1 MEPGMPCPPTLVG
14 NLREM
19 EETDSP
25 WAGIDPRTLHRVKDP
40 AQARIVADP
49 LRSRF
54 LHPFLGRD
62 LSVSQAAAE
71 TGCAPNAMLY
81 QVRRMLDID
90 LLRITETRQR
100 AGRPIKI
107 YRSTH
112 DGYFVPTESM
122 HYDDLRHRVSSQQQR
137 LSEQVVDAYTAV
149 LFRSG
154 NSGRVLARDHLGDV
168 WSSDLPPAAN
178 DQGKPVLMA
187 DVRLDLTAAEAAQI
201 RDLLTAAISRGRRT
215 ARTPRTAGP
224 NTSPYLM
231 TCAILPLE
239 DAPHAPQQRSAA
251 SR

>member
-1 MEPGMPCPPTLVG
+1 
-14 NLREM
+14 M
-19 EETDSP
+19 EEIDSP
-25 WAGIDPRTLHRVKDP
+25 WAGIYPRTLHRVEDP

-54 LHPFLGRD
+54 LHPFLGRE

-81 QVRRMLDID
+81 RVRRMIDVD
-90 LLRITETRQR
+90 LLLITETRQR

-112 DGYFVPTESM
+112 DGYFVPNGAM
-122 HYDDLRHRVSSQQQR
+122 HYDDLHHRVSSQEQR

-154 NSGRVLARDHLGDV
+154 NSGRVLARDHFGDV

-201 RDLLTAAISRGRRT
+201 RDRLRTAISRGRRA
-215 ARTPRTAGP
+215 ARNPRTAGP
-224 NTSPYLM
+224 NKSPYLM
-231 TCAILPLE
+231 SCAILPLE
-239 DAPHAPQQRSAA
+239 DAPHAPHAPQQRSAA
-251 SR
+251 PL